1 MNGDR
6 WHGRLAIPL
15 RGIAGVLTGAADGR
29 GAGLF
34 HPGGDR
40 RCGRRPRGGRLAI
53 PLRGIAGA
61 RIMLVAAAAIAMA
74 GAAGAAERTAFKVCA
89 DPHYL
94 PWSNE
99 RGEGFENRIASL
111 LAGALGLPV
120 EYTWFPQR
128 MGFIR
133 NTLRARGDDGEYK
146 CDVVMGLPAG
156 YELAI
161 TTKPYYHSTYALV
174 YVNGRGLDDVRS
186 AGDLLA
192 LEPARRGKLRFGLA
206 ERNPGTLWLAK
217 HGMLDR
223 IEVAYASQHGNPKV
237 RPGQLEQEDLL
248 AGRIDATVMW
258 GPIAG
263 HFVRSNPDVPIT
275 VIPMVSEPGV
285 HLHFGISAGVRFGQK
300 ARKEELQKLL
310 DDNAEAIEAILRE
323 HGVPLVDADGNLL

>member
-1 MNGDR
+1 MTGPGQSEVFGMVGVR
-6 WHGRLAIPL
+6 QLATAL
-15 RGIAGVLTGAADGR
+15 AA
-29 GAGLF
+29 
-34 HPGGDR
+34 
-40 RCGRRPRGGRLAI
+40 
-53 PLRGIAGA
+53 
-61 RIMLVAAAAIAMA
+61 VAALAVTGSVA
-74 GAAGAAERTAFKVCA
+74 GAERTAFKVCA

-99 RGEGFENRIASL
+99 REEGFENRIASL

-133 NTLRARGDDGEYK
+133 NTLRARGDDGGYK

-161 TTKPYYHSTYALV
+161 TTEPYYYSTYALV
-174 YVNGRGLDDVRS
+174 YVKGRGLDDVRS
-186 AGDLLA
+186 AADLLA
-192 LEPARRGKLRFGLA
+192 LDPARRGKLRFGLA

-217 HGMLDR
+217 HGLLDR
-223 IEVAYASQHGNPKV
+223 IEVAYASQHGIADV

-248 AGRIDATVMW
+248 AGKIDVTVMW

-263 HFVRSNPDVPIT
+263 YFARSNPDVPVA

-285 HLHFGISAGVRFGQK
+285 RMHFGISAGVRFGQK
-300 ARKEELQKLL
+300 AQKEELQKLL
-310 DDNAEAIEAILRE
+310 DDHAEAIEAILHE
-323 HGVPLVDADGNLL
+323 HAVPLTNADGALL

>member
-1 MNGDR
+1 MVGVR
-6 WHGRLAIPL
+6 QLATAL
-15 RGIAGVLTGAADGR
+15 AA
-29 GAGLF
+29 
-34 HPGGDR
+34 
-40 RCGRRPRGGRLAI
+40 
-53 PLRGIAGA
+53 
-61 RIMLVAAAAIAMA
+61 VAALAVTGSVA
-74 GAAGAAERTAFKVCA
+74 GAERTAFKVCA

-99 RGEGFENRIASL
+99 REEGFENRIASL

-133 NTLRARGDDGEYK
+133 NTLRARGDDGGYK

-161 TTKPYYHSTYALV
+161 TTEPYYYSTYALV
-174 YVNGRGLDDVRS
+174 YVKGRGLDDVRS
-186 AGDLLA
+186 TADLLA
-192 LEPARRGKLRFGLA
+192 LDPARRGKLRFGLA

-217 HGMLDR
+217 HGLLDR
-223 IEVAYASQHGNPKV
+223 IEVAYASQHGIADV

-248 AGRIDATVMW
+248 AGKIDVTVMW

-263 HFVRSNPDVPIT
+263 YFARSNPDVPVA

-285 HLHFGISAGVRFGQK
+285 RMHFGISAGVRFGQK
-300 ARKEELQKLL
+300 AQKEELQKLL
-310 DDNAEAIEAILRE
+310 DDHAEAIEAILHE
-323 HGVPLVDADGNLL
+323 HAVPLTNADGALL